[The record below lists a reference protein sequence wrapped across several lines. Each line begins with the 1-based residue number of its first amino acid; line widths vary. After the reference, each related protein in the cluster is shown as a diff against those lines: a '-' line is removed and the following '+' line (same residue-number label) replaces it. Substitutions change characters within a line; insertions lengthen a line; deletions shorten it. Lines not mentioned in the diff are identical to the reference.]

1 LSQRGR
7 GMHEVMEAHETQG
20 SHEDNPLTL
29 PVAVTLS
36 ILAVLVAIAT
46 LLGHRASTEEIILQT
61 RATDQWALFQ
71 AKNIR
76 LQEMRSVAD
85 MLGTFSP
92 VDKEKAEALREKYSK
107 EAERYEQERGQVTE
121 QAKELEKERELV
133 SRRTDRY
140 EAGEVILE
148 IALIICSLT
157 LLTKKRI
164 FWVSGIVFGL
174 IGLFTTL
181 SGFLIH

>member
-1 LSQRGR
+1 
-7 GMHEVMEAHETQG
+7 MHEIMEAHEAR
-20 SHEDNPLTL
+20 SLEDSRLTL

-61 RATDQWALFQ
+61 KATDQWALFQ

-76 LQEMRSVAD
+76 LHEMQGFAD
-85 MLGTFSP
+85 LLGTLSP
-92 VDKEKAEALREKYSK
+92 VDKEKTEALRAKYLK
-107 EAERYEQERGQVTE
+107 ETDRYEQEKDEVSE
-121 QAKELEKERELV
+121 QAKELEKERESS
-133 SRRTDRY
+133 SRRADRY

-164 FWVSGIVFGL
+164 FWLSGIALGL
-174 IGLFTTL
+174 IGLGTTL

>member
-1 LSQRGR
+1 
-7 GMHEVMEAHETQG
+7 MHEIMEAHEAR
-20 SHEDNPLTL
+20 SLEDSRLTL

-61 RATDQWALFQ
+61 KATDQWALFQ

-76 LQEMRSVAD
+76 LHEMQGFAD
-85 MLGTFSP
+85 LLGTLSP
-92 VDKEKAEALREKYSK
+92 ADKEKTEALREKYLK
-107 EAERYEQERGQVTE
+107 EIDRYEQEKDEASE
-121 QAKELEKERELV
+121 QAKELEKERESS
-133 SRRTDRY
+133 SRRADRY

-164 FWVSGIVFGL
+164 FWLSGIALGL
-174 IGLFTTL
+174 IGLGTTL

>member
-1 LSQRGR
+1 
-7 GMHEVMEAHETQG
+7 MHKVLEAHEAHDG
-20 SHEDNPLTL
+20 HEDSPLML

-76 LQEMRSVAD
+76 LHEMQGFAD
-85 MLGTFSP
+85 LLGTLSP
-92 VDKEKAEALREKYSK
+92 VDQEKTEALREKYLK
-107 EAERYEQERGQVTE
+107 EIDRYEQDKDEASE
-121 QAKELEKERELV
+121 QAKELEKERESS
-133 SRRTDRY
+133 SRRADRY

-157 LLTKKRI
+157 LLTKNRI
-164 FWVSGIVFGL
+164 FWLSAIALGL
-174 IGLFTTL
+174 IGLGTTL
-181 SGFLIH
+181 SGFLIR

>member
-1 LSQRGR
+1 
-7 GMHEVMEAHETQG
+7 MHEIMEAHEAR
-20 SHEDNPLTL
+20 SLEDSRLTL

-61 RATDQWALFQ
+61 KATDQWALFQ

-76 LQEMRSVAD
+76 LHEMQGFAD
-85 MLGTFSP
+85 LLGTLSP
-92 VDKEKAEALREKYSK
+92 VDKEKTEALREKYLK
-107 EAERYEQERGQVTE
+107 ETGRYEQEKDEVSE
-121 QAKELEKERELV
+121 QAKELEKERESS
-133 SRRTDRY
+133 SRRADRY

-164 FWVSGIVFGL
+164 FWLFGIALGL
-174 IGLFTTL
+174 IGLGTTL
-181 SGFLIH
+181 SGFVVH

>member
-1 LSQRGR
+1 
-7 GMHEVMEAHETQG
+7 MEAHEAR
-20 SHEDNPLTL
+20 SLEDSRLTL

-61 RATDQWALFQ
+61 KATDQWALFQ

-76 LQEMRSVAD
+76 LHEMQGFAD
-85 MLGTFSP
+85 LLGTLSP
-92 VDKEKAEALREKYSK
+92 VDKEKTEALREKYLK
-107 EAERYEQERGQVTE
+107 ETGRYEQEKDEVSE
-121 QAKELEKERELV
+121 QAKELEKERESS
-133 SRRTDRY
+133 SRRADRY

-164 FWVSGIVFGL
+164 FWLFGIALGL
-174 IGLFTTL
+174 IGLGTTL

>member
-1 LSQRGR
+1 
-7 GMHEVMEAHETQG
+7 MHEIMEAHEAR
-20 SHEDNPLTL
+20 SLEDSRLTL

-46 LLGHRASTEEIILQT
+46 LLGHRTSTEEIILQT
-61 RATDQWALFQ
+61 KATDLWALFQ

-76 LQEMRSVAD
+76 LHEMQGFAD
-85 MLGTFSP
+85 LLGTLSP
-92 VDKEKAEALREKYSK
+92 VDKEKTEALREKYLK
-107 EAERYEQERGQVTE
+107 ETGRYEQEKDEVSE
-121 QAKELEKERELV
+121 QAKELEKERESS
-133 SRRTDRY
+133 SRRADRY

-164 FWVSGIVFGL
+164 FWLSGIALGL
-174 IGLFTTL
+174 IGLGTTL

>member
-1 LSQRGR
+1 
-7 GMHEVMEAHETQG
+7 
-20 SHEDNPLTL
+20 
-29 PVAVTLS
+29 VAL
-36 ILAVLVAIAT
+36 AT

-61 RATDQWALFQ
+61 KATDQWALFQ

-76 LQEMRSVAD
+76 LHEMQGFAD
-85 MLGTFSP
+85 LLGTLSP
-92 VDKEKAEALREKYSK
+92 ADKEKTEALREKYLK
-107 EAERYEQERGQVTE
+107 EIDRYEQEKDEASE
-121 QAKELEKERELV
+121 QAKELEKERESS
-133 SRRTDRY
+133 SRRADRY

-164 FWVSGIVFGL
+164 FWLSGIALGL
-174 IGLFTTL
+174 IGLGTTL

>member
-1 LSQRGR
+1 
-7 GMHEVMEAHETQG
+7 MHEIMEAPEATG
-20 SHEDNPLTL
+20 SHEDSRLTL

-61 RATDQWALFQ
+61 KATDQWALFQ

-76 LQEMRSVAD
+76 LHEMQGFAD
-85 MLGTFSP
+85 LLGTLSP
-92 VDKEKAEALREKYSK
+92 VDKEKTEALREKYLK
-107 EAERYEQERGQVTE
+107 EIDRYEQEKDEASE
-121 QAKELEKERELV
+121 QAKELEKERE
-133 SRRTDRY
+133 SSNRRADRY

-164 FWVSGIVFGL
+164 FWLSGIALGL
-174 IGLFTTL
+174 IGLGTTL

>member
-1 LSQRGR
+1 
-7 GMHEVMEAHETQG
+7 MHEIMEAHEAR
-20 SHEDNPLTL
+20 SLEDSRLTL

-61 RATDQWALFQ
+61 KATDQWALFQ

-76 LQEMRSVAD
+76 LHEMQGFAD
-85 MLGTFSP
+85 LLGTLSP
-92 VDKEKAEALREKYSK
+92 VDKEKTEALRAKYLK
-107 EAERYEQERGQVTE
+107 ETDRYEQEKDEVSE
-121 QAKELEKERELV
+121 QAKELEKERESS
-133 SRRTDRY
+133 SRRADRY

-164 FWVSGIVFGL
+164 FWLFGIALGL
-174 IGLFTTL
+174 IGLGTTL
-181 SGFLIH
+181 SGFVVH

>member
-1 LSQRGR
+1 
-7 GMHEVMEAHETQG
+7 MHEIMEAHEAR
-20 SHEDNPLTL
+20 SLEDSRLTL

-61 RATDQWALFQ
+61 KATDQWALFQ

-76 LQEMRSVAD
+76 LHEMQGFAD
-85 MLGTFSP
+85 LLGTLSP
-92 VDKEKAEALREKYSK
+92 ADKEKTEALREKYLK
-107 EAERYEQERGQVTE
+107 EIDRYEQEKDEASE
-121 QAKELEKERELV
+121 QAKELEKERESS
-133 SRRTDRY
+133 SRRADRY

-164 FWVSGIVFGL
+164 FWLSGIALGL
-174 IGLFTTL
+174 IGLGTTL
-181 SGFLIH
+181 SGFVVH

>member
-1 LSQRGR
+1 
-7 GMHEVMEAHETQG
+7 MHEIMEAHEAR
-20 SHEDNPLTL
+20 SLEDSRLTL

-61 RATDQWALFQ
+61 KATDLWALFQ

-76 LQEMRSVAD
+76 LHEMQGFAD
-85 MLGTFSP
+85 LLGTLSP
-92 VDKEKAEALREKYSK
+92 ADKEKTEALREKYLK
-107 EAERYEQERGQVTE
+107 EIDRYEQEKDEASE
-121 QAKELEKERELV
+121 QAKELEKERESS
-133 SRRTDRY
+133 SRRADRY

-164 FWVSGIVFGL
+164 FWLSGIALGL
-174 IGLFTTL
+174 IGLGTTL
-181 SGFLIH
+181 SGFLIP

>member
-1 LSQRGR
+1 
-7 GMHEVMEAHETQG
+7 MHEIMEAHEAR
-20 SHEDNPLTL
+20 SLEDSRLTL

-61 RATDQWALFQ
+61 KATDQWALFQ

-76 LQEMRSVAD
+76 LHEMQGFAD
-85 MLGTFSP
+85 LLSTLSP
-92 VDKEKAEALREKYSK
+92 DKEKTEALREKYLK
-107 EAERYEQERGQVTE
+107 EIDRYEQDKDEASE
-121 QAKELEKERELV
+121 QAKELEKERE
-133 SRRTDRY
+133 SSNRRADRY

-164 FWVSGIVFGL
+164 FWLSGIALGL
-174 IGLFTTL
+174 IGLGTTL

>member
-1 LSQRGR
+1 
-7 GMHEVMEAHETQG
+7 MHEIMEAHEAPG
-20 SHEDNPLTL
+20 SQEDSRLTL

-46 LLGHRASTEEIILQT
+46 LLGHRTSTEEIILQT
-61 RATDQWALFQ
+61 KATDQWALFQ

-76 LQEMRSVAD
+76 LHEMQGFAD
-85 MLGTFSP
+85 LLSTLSP
-92 VDKEKAEALREKYSK
+92 DKEKTEALREKYLK
-107 EAERYEQERGQVTE
+107 EIDRYEQEKDEASE
-121 QAKELEKERELV
+121 QAKELEKERESS
-133 SRRTDRY
+133 SRRADRY

-164 FWVSGIVFGL
+164 FWLFGIALGL
-174 IGLFTTL
+174 IGLGTTL
-181 SGFLIH
+181 SGFLVH